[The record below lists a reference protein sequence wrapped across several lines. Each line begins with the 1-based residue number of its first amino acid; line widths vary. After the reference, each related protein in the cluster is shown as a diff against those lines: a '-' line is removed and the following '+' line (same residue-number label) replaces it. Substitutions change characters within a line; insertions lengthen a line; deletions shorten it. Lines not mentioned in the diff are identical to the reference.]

1 MLRRDSLRSCLCYLV
16 VSDERRKTKVIGF
29 LSTRPSKK
37 REAVVQQKFPALFL
51 STALE
56 NPVLSRAT
64 SLVGTFSRASK
75 WNHRESA
82 VFSDLR
88 IVSLDIRRNES
99 RAQGARH
106 TPSPFLHLPPKPFFS
121 WRKCI
126 SLPDSLFDSCPTK
139 RGDPNSPSSFTHS
152 TISYPDSFSIRG
164 VRGAHVEAALHASV
178 CSTGLMLFNT
188 DYTSPQGRRFLP
200 HTHGRRA
207 APLGGKRHGAR
218 RYIF

>member
-1 MLRRDSLRSCLCYLV
+1 MEVVDEVLDLGSWHDVRCERGGERRAASGVEARFFAELFVLR
-16 VSDERRKTKVIGF
+16 VSDERRKTKVIAF
-29 LSTRPSKK
+29 DASLKK

-106 TPSPFLHLPPKPFFS
+106 TPPFLHLPPKPFFS
-121 WRKCI
+121 WRNA
-126 SLPDSLFDSCPTK
+126 PDSLF
-139 RGDPNSPSSFTHS
+139 
-152 TISYPDSFSIRG
+152 
-164 VRGAHVEAALHASV
+164 AS
-178 CSTGLMLFNT
+178 
-188 DYTSPQGRRFLP
+188 
-200 HTHGRRA
+200 HKK
-207 APLGGKRHGAR
+207 GGSNP
-218 RYIF
+218 

>member
-1 MLRRDSLRSCLCYLV
+1 MRRDSLRSCLCYLV

-121 WRKCI
+121 WRNA
-126 SLPDSLFDSCPTK
+126 SLCPTPSLTLVPQK
-139 RGDPNSPSSFTHS
+139 GGIRTRPLRSPIVPYRTR
-152 TISYPDSFSIRG
+152 I
-164 VRGAHVEAALHASV
+164 
-178 CSTGLMLFNT
+178 LF
-188 DYTSPQGRRFLP
+188 RFEGCEG
-200 HTHGRRA
+200 HT
-207 APLGGKRHGAR
+207 
-218 RYIF
+218 